1 MKATASVAESSLLLW
16 MLAALVLVMAVS
28 ASLGWVRQG
37 MLRAG
42 MHKRWVPAAIAAAT
56 LGTGICAAVVLA
68 LSAEALPFPIGY
80 RLRDVPLLW
89 LTAIVGCFPVM
100 ALLCN
105 THRWYASVGGGVVV
119 AAVAAFVQVGWVNA
133 VGFKPGINW
142 RTDPVVFG
150 ASMMA
155 IGVAVALWL
164 AFSDRGQKGDRRQ
177 LWRLGAASLMGLTIM
192 AGQEVL
198 LANAGLLAQVGS
210 VFRTEMPAPMLC
222 LLLGVVVPL
231 VLTMM
236 LLDLRMRRSDQRR
249 DKRRESRHTR
259 RSHHHDSGTESTMF
273 STQSNDLDSTLAS
286 SYPPV
291 RPASPTRTAPVVKA
305 SGPVP
310 VQAPAQAPVQA
321 PVQASSHAP
330 VQPAPQPVAAPAAQ
344 APVLAPA
351 AGEPGAVLGPT

>member
-80 RLRDVPLLW
+80 RLREVPLLW

-105 THRWYASVGGGVVV
+105 NHRWYVSIAGGVLL

-142 RTDPVVFG
+142 RTDPIVFG
-150 ASMMA
+150 AAMMA
-155 IGVAVALWL
+155 LGVAVALWL
-164 AFSDRGQKGDRRQ
+164 AFSERGQKGERRQ

-259 RSHHHDSGTESTMF
+259 RSRHHDSGPESMQFSTQF
-273 STQSNDLDSTLAS
+273 STQSTDLDSTLAS
-286 SYPPV
+286 AYPPV
-291 RPASPTRTAPVVKA
+291 RPAVPVPMPVPTRAAAPA
-305 SGPVP
+305 PS
-310 VQAPAQAPVQA
+310 QAPAPL
-321 PVQASSHAP
+321 
-330 VQPAPQPVAAPAAQ
+330 PAAAPLQAQPTAPALAPTAQ
-344 APVLAPA
+344 AAV
-351 AGEPGAVLGPT
+351 GEPGTALGPT